1 MNSTESI
8 REVGTQ
14 KMLAAASYSA
24 SATTAAGGVFTVNN
38 LALWIGIFLTVL
50 TFLVNWI
57 YQAFKDRRD
66 AERHELQTQ
75 VLKAQLKQ
83 VEQHNGP
90 HSTPRDS
97 ACTAE

>member
-83 VEQHNGP
+83 VEQRNGS

>member
-83 VEQHNGP
+83 VEQRNGP
-90 HSTPRDS
+90 HSNTRDS
-97 ACTAE
+97 ACSAE